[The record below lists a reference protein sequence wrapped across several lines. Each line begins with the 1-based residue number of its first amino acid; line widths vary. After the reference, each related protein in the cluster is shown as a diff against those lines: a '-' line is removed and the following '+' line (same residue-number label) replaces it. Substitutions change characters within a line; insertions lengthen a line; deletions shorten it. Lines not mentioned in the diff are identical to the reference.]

1 MARSPTA
8 TAETTAAQDH
18 LVRDAYDWLYFAAT
32 HWSLPDAED
41 LVQDALLRAVET
53 WDTVAHLTVEQQ
65 RAWLKRVAL
74 RSLLTRLRKV
84 DTADRHRDRAQESTR
99 AAAALQPHEAVAGE
113 AARRAR
119 ARLRDRLSTQE
130 RVLLAV
136 WAEQNAGG
144 MSVQRAAALLGMK
157 PKAYLAARRRLG
169 RTLLRQAAALQLSV
183 GDLTGDDAP
192 LTCEGC
198 TGGAVQ
204 QHKGDNHDDG

>member
-1 MARSPTA
+1 MARSPSA
-8 TAETTAAQDH
+8 AAVSTAAQDQ

-32 HWSLPDAED
+32 QWSLPDAED
-41 LVQDALLRAVET
+41 LVQDALLRALET
-53 WDTVAHLTVEQQ
+53 WSTVADLTVEQK

-84 DTADRHRDRAQESTR
+84 DTADRHRDRARDSTR
-99 AAAALQPHEAVAGE
+99 NAPSLQPHELLAGE

-119 ARLRDRLSTQE
+119 AALRNRLSTEE

-144 MSVQRAAALLGMK
+144 MSVQRASTLLGMK

-169 RTLLRQAAALQLSV
+169 RTLLRQSAELNLSL

-192 LTCEGC
+192 SACEGC
-198 TGGAVQ
+198 TGVG
-204 QHKGDNHDDG
+204 HDGGDNHGDG